1 MKKRLLALIM
11 VLSLALSLVPVGA
24 VELDTNEGNDNTQT
38 QIVEKGGTVY
48 YGRDGRPVE
57 GCNRA

>member
-38 QIVEKGGTVY
+38 QIVEKGGTVS
-48 YGRDGRPVE
+48 
-57 GCNRA
+57 